1 MESPI
6 AAMQV
11 TNIYNNINYLSDS
24 SIWLGF
30 YFELF
35 DSHKEL
41 LQISLFV
48 MYVSGDKINI
58 TFLHGKKK
66 LMGFQTYR

>member
-30 YFELF
+30 YFKLS

-58 TFLHGKKK
+58 IFLHGKK
-66 LMGFQTYR
+66 